1 MFFFGLGGWFW
12 FWFSSEPKSNRI
24 LILSYPIFREPNR
37 ILSEP
42 TRFFFWVGS
51 FGLFGFK
58 PNFVQPLL
66 YSSFFLPT
74 QYALSFHGGQ
84 HYDTEFHRSQHWK
97 P

>member
-12 FWFSSEPKSNRI
+12 FRFSSKPKSNHI
-24 LILSYPIFREPNR
+24 LILSYLYSENQTIFCRNQPD
-37 ILSEP
+37 
-42 TRFFFWVGS
+42 FFFRV
-51 FGLFGFK
+51 GLFGFK